1 MRKSYQ
7 GGAVAGVALLAGL
20 SVAGIS
26 SAPARADVLV
36 RNEGATLLIRPTIKG
51 AVGVL
56 RREGRNS
63 VEGRRALWFAAQSA
77 RRQQHQSQRTVAA
90 TGPNSNCLA
99 VRYRITK
106 GASGTTLPN
115 QEFIRCA
122 GQAVCGA
129 QLCTAD
135 MTCTGAVA

>member
-7 GGAVAGVALLAGL
+7 GGALAGVALLAGL

-26 SAPARADVLV
+26 SAPAQANVLV
-36 RNEGATLLIRPTIKG
+36 RDEGATLLIRPTIKG

-56 RREGRNS
+56 RRVRRNS
-63 VEGRRALWFAAQSA
+63 AEGRRALRIAAQSA
-77 RRQQHQSQRTVAA
+77 RHQQERSPLTVAS

-99 VRYRITK
+99 VRHFTVK
-106 GASGTTLPN
+106 GSPGPVLPG
-115 QEFIRCA
+115 QKLIRCA

-129 QLCTAD
+129 PLCSAD
-135 MTCTGAVA
+135 MTCAGAVA